1 MVTRT
6 IAEGC
11 DMDEAPTPED
21 ATGVVRYLK
30 LLVTALSVT
39 MIAGF
44 IVLIAVVVMRFN
56 AEGTIPLPD
65 AIALPDGARA
75 SAITRGPDW
84 LGVVTDDG
92 RILIYE
98 LDGETLRQEI
108 AVAPGG

>member
-1 MVTRT
+1 
-6 IAEGC
+6 
-11 DMDEAPTPED
+11 MDEAPKDED
-21 ATGVVRYLK
+21 APGVVRYLK
-30 LLVTALSVT
+30 WLVTTLSVT
-39 MIAGF
+39 MIAGV

-65 AIALPDGARA
+65 QIALPEGARA

-98 LDGETLRQEI
+98 LDGQTLRQEI
-108 AVAPGG
+108 EVTPGG